1 MFFTAVLFRKVGEL
15 YTTAIDQVDEY
26 KEKLKRIVSNINNIY
41 CYINCDFKADDVD
54 IERVMTNRA
63 ITKVLVIMDECII
76 VI

>member
-1 MFFTAVLFRKVGEL
+1 MGEL

-26 KEKLKRIVSNINNIY
+26 KEKLKRIVSNINNFY

-76 VI
+76 VIYQI